1 MLGLTRENERLSL
14 RFTPGHL
21 RRLVHAATSRRGRL
35 HERCGLLFPNVTPL
49 SVARVLVRLPYAAP
63 VVGISQLLVVEK
75 D

>member
-1 MLGLTRENERLSL
+1 LTRENERMSL

-21 RRLVHAATSRRGRL
+21 RRLVRAGTGRDGRI

-49 SVARVLVRLPYAAP
+49 PVARVLTRLPYPAP
-63 VVGISQLLVVEK
+63 VIGVSQLVVVEK